1 MAMRLKEMSPGE
13 YARAVLP
20 LTAPLWAGSRDF
32 ETYVRQTLE
41 LARSA
46 YGRRYYR
53 TIGLFDGNA
62 LVASFKRYER
72 TLHHQGR
79 PLRGIGFGAVFTPEE
94 FRGRGYASVMIAAE
108 LDRSRSEGFELAYL
122 FSDIRPQFYAT
133 FGFRE
138 LPSRDLTLNADALS
152 AQRIRPTQLQDEDW
166 KGVRRCFD
174 ACEQKCAAGFT
185 RSTAVWKWIEAR
197 VRQCSEHLTGRA
209 HNLVVRNR
217 RGVQAYVLGDH
228 VPERDAYIFDEF
240 GFADDA
246 SGTLLI
252 PALLRAAA
260 GDLRRVTGW
269 APPAEARALLP
280 KGTTHKRKRSVLMM
294 APLRAGG
301 SALLDKLGSK
311 ASSAFC
317 WPTDHI

>member
-1 MAMRLKEMSPGE
+1 MRLKEVSPAE

-32 ETYVRQTLE
+32 DTYVAQTLD

-53 TIGLFDGNA
+53 TIGLYEGNA

-72 TLHHQGR
+72 TLHHEGR
-79 PLRGIGFGAVFTPEE
+79 RLRAIGFGAVFTPEE
-94 FRGRGYASVMIAAE
+94 VRGRGYASVMMAAE

-122 FSDIRPQFYAT
+122 FSDIRPQFYTT

-138 LPSRDLTLNADALS
+138 LPSRNLTLDADTLS
-152 AQRIRPTQLQDEDW
+152 AQRIRPVHLQDGDW
-166 KGVRRCFD
+166 KGVRRCFE
-174 ACEQKCAAGFT
+174 ARERQRTAGFM
-185 RSTAVWKWIEAR
+185 RSAAVWGWIKTR
-197 VRQCSEHLTGRA
+197 VRQGSEHLTGRS
-209 HNLVVRNR
+209 HNLLVRNR
-217 RGVQAYVLGDH
+217 RGVQAYVLGDRA
-228 VPERDAYIFDEF
+228 PERDAYIVDEF
-240 GFADDA
+240 GFTDDA
-246 SGTLLI
+246 WAPFI

-269 APPAEARALLP
+269 VPPTEARALLP
-280 KGTTHKRKRSVLMM
+280 KGTTQKRKRSILMM

-301 SALLDKLGSK
+301 AALLDHLEGK
-311 ASSAFC
+311 ASGGFC